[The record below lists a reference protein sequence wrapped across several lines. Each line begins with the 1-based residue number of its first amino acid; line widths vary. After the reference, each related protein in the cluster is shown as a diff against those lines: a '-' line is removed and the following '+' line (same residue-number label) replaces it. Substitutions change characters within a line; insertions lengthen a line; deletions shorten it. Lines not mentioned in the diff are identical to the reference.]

1 MTNDWQEL
9 AMQAA
14 SMPKYH
20 LYPHFVGHLTGMRS
34 MLFSEGQEWKNTR
47 ALFNPGFALSHLMTL
62 VPVIVDD
69 VAIFHGK
76 FGGLADSGEVKP
88 IEEFLA
94 RLTIDIMG
102 HIILDHSLNSQTT
115 ENEMVTAFRRQAYWT
130 PAPLTRAWMISIN
143 PVLRIAQ
150 WYYSRK
156 MDGYI
161 RRIIRSRLNVKMNE
175 EAMTKTK
182 SSRRPAID
190 LAVDE
195 ARLAS
200 GGVVEKEFEQVAI
213 DQMKTFIFAGHD
225 TSSST
230 MCYVYNLLD
239 VHPDALAKVRAEHER
254 VFGPSK
260 SAAEAIKA
268 KPQLLN
274 ELPYTT
280 AVIKGESITART
292 HQC

>member
-1 MTNDWQEL
+1 M
-9 AMQAA
+9 
-14 SMPKYH
+14 
-20 LYPHFVGHLTGMRS
+20 YPHFIAHLTGMRS
-34 MLFSEGQEWKNTR
+34 MLFSEGQEWKSTR
-47 ALFNPGFALSHLMTL
+47 VLFNPGFALSHLMTL

-69 VAIFHGK
+69 VAIFHNK
-76 FGGLADSGEVKP
+76 FGELADSGEVRP
-88 IEEFLA
+88 IEELLA

-130 PAPLTRAWMISIN
+130 PAPLTRAWMITIN
-143 PVLRIAQ
+143 PVLRTAQ

-161 RRIIRSRLNVKMNE
+161 RKVIRNRLAVKRNE
-175 EAMTKTK
+175 EAVSKIK
-182 SSRRPAID
+182 ASRRPAID

-200 GGVVEKEFEQVAI
+200 GGVVDKEFEQVAI

-239 VHPDALAKVRAEHER
+239 VHPEALAKVRAEHER
-254 VFGPSK
+254 VFGPLK

-268 KPQLLN
+268 NPQLLN

-280 AVIKGESITART
+280 AVIKGWLITGQT
-292 HQC
+292 HRC